1 MDNTYIQFID
11 TLIGLRHIKKMTQ
24 HDLANACNLPQSS
37 IARIESKKSVPQLNT
52 LLKILNTLDCGLKII
67 PKNN

>member
-1 MDNTYIQFID
+1 MNDTYVQFID
-11 TLIGLRHIKKMTQ
+11 TLIKIRHTKKMTQ

-52 LLKILNTLDCGLKII
+52 LLKILNTLDCELKII